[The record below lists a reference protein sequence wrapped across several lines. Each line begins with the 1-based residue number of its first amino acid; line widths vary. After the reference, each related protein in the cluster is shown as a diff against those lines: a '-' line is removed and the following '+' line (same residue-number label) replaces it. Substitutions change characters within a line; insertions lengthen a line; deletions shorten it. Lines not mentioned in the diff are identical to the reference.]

1 MSLFILLTTALI
13 LYDVI
18 INPLKPIATHA
29 PPPSHCFPSL
39 CGPKVSSVW
48 VSFASRLPDLVGYR
62 RMARLLCACFR
73 TSQDDEGIPLP
84 RAVQELI
91 HQLPVKAISRISQ
104 LLDLTGVLSLVHTCS
119 YLYSSVTQDDLLWK
133 RYCRQHFMVEELSTV
148 GNMSWY
154 KQWLY
159 LCKEFGWYRLCYA
172 N

>member
-1 MSLFILLTTALI
+1 MLLPFPTAFQAFVGQRLAQCESH
-13 LYDVI
+13 LLQDCLTWSVI
-18 INPLKPIATHA
+18 DAWRDYSVHA
-29 PPPSHCFPSL
+29 SAPHKMP
-39 CGPKVSSVW
+39 
-48 VSFASRLPDLVGYR
+48 
-62 RMARLLCACFR
+62 
-73 TSQDDEGIPLP
+73 P

-104 LLDLTGVLSLVHTCS
+104 LLDLTDVLSLVHTCS

-159 LCKEFGWYRLCYA
+159 LCKEFGRYRLCYA